1 MPVWMYCLPK
11 ILCAGFVA
19 LIWCTVWL
27 VCITESPID
36 DKHITKEELKYI
48 VDSIGPVD
56 GKKSK
61 IAVPTIFKCISTN
74 LI

>member
-1 MPVWMYCLPK
+1 MNCLPK
-11 ILCAGFVA
+11 ILYAGFAA
-19 LIWCTVWL
+19 LVWCAVWL
-27 VCITESPID
+27 VCITESPMD

-56 GKKSK
+56 EKKSK
-61 IAVPTIFKCISTN
+61 PAVPTTFRYISTN